1 MNIERINV
9 NSDPLEFSQTL
20 SNIAKDYAKKM
31 YLEGFWCHKD
41 PSNGNL
47 VTERLLQVGY
57 PPPQFIGENLAM
69 ASTIYSGHE
78 SLMSSES
85 HRDTI
90 LDTEFKRIGI
100 GIISGPNGLII
111 VQIFA

>member
-20 SNIAKDYAKKM
+20 SNIANDYAKKM

-57 PPPQFIGENLAM
+57 PPPRLIGENLAM

-78 SLMSSES
+78 SLMGSES

-90 LDTEFKRIGI
+90 LDSEFKRIGI

-111 VQIFA
+111 VQIFT